1 MASPRTEERAMPLL
15 ELNLIGVPEVVLDGQ
30 PVTFAR
36 RGSIALLAYL
46 ALAQRAYPR
55 ETLATLL
62 AGDSSEDQARKYLSN
77 VLVDLRQR
85 LGDYVCATRQTV
97 AFNRALPSRI
107 DVEDVRRQL
116 QAAQGVETTRDVE
129 QFIRLYRGEFLAG
142 LTLAGAPDFDV
153 WLFAQREE
161 LRALYMQA
169 LRTEVDTS
177 VRHGAWTSG
186 ITPAR
191 RLIAEEPWLEE
202 AHRQLMLMLAHSG
215 QRQAAIAQYHACR
228 RVLREEL
235 GVEPMPETT
244 ALFKRMRAATSP
256 PRHNLPTPS
265 SILVGRHEEMRL
277 LFGLLTDPGCQ
288 LITLAGMGGS
298 GKTRL
303 SIEVARAFA
312 SPTSTPAEQP
322 FSDGIVFV
330 PLPQSPLDDGDER
343 ANHLVLARC
352 AAALDLE
359 ADGSL
364 EDLRQRVGLYLSSR
378 EMLLVL
384 DNFEHLRDGAQ
395 EVHLL
400 LRLAPNVKVLATSR
414 AALHLEGERVLYVE
428 GLGLPTGPADVEC
441 AEASALF
448 LLEARRVQ
456 VGFSLPESQRPYLVK
471 MCRQLGGFPLALILA
486 ARWAPVLPCS
496 EMVRELAES
505 LDVLATTE
513 ADLPERHRSVERILE
528 STLAQLSSEERAL
541 AQALAYQPRDDE
553 AASSAAR
560 RPSSEMLP
568 GLRKL
573 SEQALVS
580 MDSTRGGAKLHPL
593 VSRYVRTARLR
604 GRSRRQRALS

>member
-1 MASPRTEERAMPLL
+1 MPLL
-15 ELNLIGVPEVVLDGQ
+15 ELNLIGVPEVILDGQ
-30 PVTFAR
+30 PVAFAR

-55 ETLATLL
+55 EALATLL

-77 VLVDLRQR
+77 VLVDLRQH
-85 LGDYVCATRQTV
+85 LGDYICATRQTV
-97 AFNRALPSRI
+97 AFDRALPSRI
-107 DVEDVRRQL
+107 DVDEFSCQL
-116 QAAQGVETTRDVE
+116 QAARGDESTADVE
-129 QFIRLYRGEFLAG
+129 KTIRLYRGEFLAG
-142 LTLAGAPDFDV
+142 LTLAGAPDFDA

-161 LRALYMQA
+161 LRGLYMQA
-169 LRTEVDTS
+169 LWAEVDIS
-177 VRHGAWTSG
+177 VQRGAWSRG

-244 ALFKRMRAATSP
+244 ALFKRMRAAISP

-277 LFGLLTDPGCQ
+277 LFGLLTDPDCQ
-288 LITLAGMGGS
+288 LITLTGMGGS

-322 FSDGIVFV
+322 FADGIVFV
-330 PLPQSPLDDGDER
+330 PLPESPVDGAESAQR
-343 ANHLVLARC
+343 TVLARC
-352 AAALDLE
+352 AAALELE
-359 ADGSL
+359 VDGTL

-378 EMLLVL
+378 EVLLVL
-384 DNFEHLRDGAQ
+384 DNFEHLRPAA
-395 EVHLL
+395 EEIRRLL
-400 LRLAPNVKVLATSR
+400 KLAPNVKVLATSR
-414 AALHLEGERVLYVE
+414 APLHLEGERVLYVD

-456 VGFSLPESQRPYLVK
+456 VGFSLPETQRPYLVK
-471 MCRQLGGFPLALILA
+471 MCRQLGGFPLALLLA
-486 ARWAPVLPCS
+486 ARWAPVLRCS
-496 EMVRELAES
+496 EMVRELADS
-505 LDVLATTE
+505 LDVLATPE
-513 ADLPERHRSVERILE
+513 ADLPERHRSVPGILD
-528 STLAQLSSEERAL
+528 SALAQLSTEERAL
-541 AQALAYQPRDDE
+541 AQALADQPRE
-553 AASSAAR
+553 ASVASAAR

-580 MDSTRGGAKLHPL
+580 IDSTCGTARLHPL
-593 VSRYVRTARLR
+593 VSRYVRGAKR
-604 GRSRRQRALS
+604 GRRGVEVRARP